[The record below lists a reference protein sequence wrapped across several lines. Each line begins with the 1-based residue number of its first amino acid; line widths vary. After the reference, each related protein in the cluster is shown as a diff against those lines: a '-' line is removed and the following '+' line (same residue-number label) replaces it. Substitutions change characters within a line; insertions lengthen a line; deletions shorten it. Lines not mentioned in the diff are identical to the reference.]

1 MIYTL
6 GAEIMEKTLSRFS
19 NVSFYDIKL
28 YSKSLKDVEIVQN
41 YISATVQALPV
52 DSKVD
57 PILDEN
63 LRTKNFFTAETGEC
77 ILWDYEPSVNDYK
90 TRDDPVQ

>member
-1 MIYTL
+1 M
-6 GAEIMEKTLSRFS
+6 
-19 NVSFYDIKL
+19 
-28 YSKSLKDVEIVQN
+28 QN

-90 TRDDPVQ
+90 TGMALYNDLAARASGGTTDFVTPYPVMLISETSPT